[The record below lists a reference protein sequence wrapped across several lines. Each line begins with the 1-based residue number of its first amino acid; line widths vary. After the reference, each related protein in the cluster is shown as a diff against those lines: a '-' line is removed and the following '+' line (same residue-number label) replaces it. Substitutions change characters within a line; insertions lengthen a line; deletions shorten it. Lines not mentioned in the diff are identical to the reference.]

1 MLDDV
6 RHDLQSKL
14 AVLNGLRSYAPAW
27 VVSLII
33 VIVALAVAMT
43 VHAVILGVARRVLKS
58 RPYLRTILEATKEPT
73 RLAFL
78 IVALGIALPTAP
90 VDSDTESFLGKML
103 VLATV
108 GLIGWIALT
117 VLQIA
122 ANLYLLRWRLDVED
136 NLLARKHI
144 TQVRILVR
152 ALDTVIVLITV
163 GFALM
168 TFDSV
173 RQYGVSLFAS
183 AGVAGVVFGLAA
195 QPVLS
200 NLIAGVQLAVT
211 QPIRLEDAVTVQNEY
226 GWIEE
231 INATYVV
238 IRLWDLRRLI
248 VPLNFFIQQ
257 PFYNWTRH
265 AAANMGSVL
274 LYVDYTAPIERIRE
288 RANAFVAESKLA
300 GTVVNVQVTNTSAQA
315 IEVRVLLKANSAANT
330 ADLCA
335 EIREKLIGF
344 LQREHPS
351 ALPRLRNEILEPQS
365 RKPGEPP
372 HAIS

>member
-1 MLDDV
+1 MLQDV
-6 RHDLQSKL
+6 TQNLQSKL
-14 AVLNGLRSYAPAW
+14 ANLNGLRSYAPAW

-33 VIVALAVAMT
+33 LIVALAAALA
-43 VHAVILGVARRVLKS
+43 VHTVILAVTRRVLGG

-78 IVALGIALPTAP
+78 IAAIAIALPTAP
-90 VDSDTESFLGKML
+90 VDSDTEVILGKIL
-103 VLATV
+103 VLATI

-136 NLLARKHI
+136 NLLARKHT

-152 ALDTVIVLITV
+152 ALDTVIVLMTI
-163 GFALM
+163 GFALT

-173 RQYGVSLFAS
+173 RQFGVSLFAS

-238 IRLWDLRRLI
+238 IRLWDLRRMI

-257 PFYNWTRH
+257 PFYNWTRRG
-265 AAANMGSVL
+265 AANLGSVL
-274 LYVDYTAPIERIRE
+274 LYLDYTAPIDRIRE
-288 RANAFVAESKLA
+288 KAIAVVTDAKVA
-300 GTVVNVQVTNTSAQA
+300 GTVVSVQVTNTSAQA
-315 IEVRVLLKANSAANT
+315 IEVRVLLKANNALNT

-335 EIREKLIGF
+335 EVREKLIGF
-344 LQREHPS
+344 LQREVPN
-351 ALPRLRNEILEPQS
+351 ALPRQRNELFEAQS
-365 RKPGEPP
+365 RKAGEPP
-372 HAIS
+372 QMPS